1 MMGQMED
8 CGHLRRMSRYR
19 SRRPGAM
26 RNRRMIA
33 AASFLLLI
41 LLPVQSRAS
50 KIRPTEDVA
59 GTVTTTRY
67 LFSSWTSS
75 FLLAGA
81 PGTPQAHVVTGGGS
95 VKVNPFSPG
104 VDQFFMTVT
113 ASVCC
118 TVHAF
123 VLGPW
128 TGTWSMNGFN
138 GDTLYGTATGGITS
152 VCVSLDGFCDTPS
165 IIGPSASF
173 TLIITGGTGIYAGA
187 YGAGTLS
194 GAQTIEDA
202 YDINPIPPAVF
213 VGGLRLYIG

>member
-1 MMGQMED
+1 
-8 CGHLRRMSRYR
+8 
-19 SRRPGAM
+19 M

-138 GDTLYGTATGGITS
+138 GDTLYGTATGGITA